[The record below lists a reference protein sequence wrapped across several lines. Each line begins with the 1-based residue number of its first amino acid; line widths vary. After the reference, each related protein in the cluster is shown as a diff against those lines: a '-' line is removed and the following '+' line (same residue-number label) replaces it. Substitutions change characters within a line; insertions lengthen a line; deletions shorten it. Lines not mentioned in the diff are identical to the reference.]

1 MTLDEIKQI
10 NIRAYLGEMNIHPVK
25 EYRYYGMYHC
35 PYREDSN
42 ASFKVD
48 YNKNLWYDFGTNEGG
63 SIIDLL
69 MKLNKCS
76 MIKVV
81 TEANPYVSTFVNP
94 YDSMSV
100 RQTDNF
106 SFHCDKSFDNK
117 PAITIQNIIPI
128 THPRL
133 IGWVEQRKIDLN
145 LANLYC
151 REIHYQNQSGQFFS
165 IGFRNDK
172 GGYEL
177 SSPAGFKGCFPPKD
191 IKTIQNN
198 SNSCLVFEG
207 FWDFLS
213 YLAIQK
219 VEKTKHDAVVLN
231 SVANIEKAMDFL
243 KNHGTIYTY
252 LDNDD
257 AGRKATELIKSANST
272 VYNRS
277 TNYSE
282 YKDLNDYLCGKKL
295 GVKPA
300 IEKKKTGLKIH

>member
-10 NIRAYLGEMNIHPVK
+10 NIRAYLGQMNIHPIK
-25 EYRYYGMYHC
+25 DYNYYGMYHS

-42 ASFKVD
+42 VSFKVD
-48 YNKNLWYDFGTNEGG
+48 YQKNIWYDFGTNEGG
-63 SIIDLL
+63 SIIDLK
-69 MKLNKCS
+69 MRINNCS
-76 MIKVV
+76 FNDAVIELSGCTNIQSNQQSDDCMFKHSNVAISQHR
-81 TEANPYVSTFVNP
+81 N
-94 YDSMSV
+94 
-100 RQTDNF
+100 DNSF
-106 SFHCDKSFDNK
+106 S
-117 PAITIQNIIPI
+117 IQNIIQI
-128 THPRL
+128 TNPKL
-133 IGWVEQRKIDLN
+133 IEWVKHRKIDLN

-165 IGFRNDK
+165 IGFMNDR

-177 SSPAGFKGCFPPKD
+177 SSPTGFKGCFPPKD
-191 IKTIQNN
+191 IKTIWND
-198 SNSCLVFEG
+198 SDACLVFEG

-219 VEKTKHDAVVLN
+219 VEKTKHDVVILN
-231 SVANIEKAMDFL
+231 SVANVQKAMDFL
-243 KNHGTIYTY
+243 KSYKTIYTY

-272 VYNRS
+272 VCNRS

-282 YKDLNDYLCGKKL
+282 YKDLNDYLRGKKL
-295 GVKPA
+295 VVKPA

>member
-10 NIRAYLGEMNIHPVK
+10 NIREYLGQMNIHPVK
-25 EYRYYGMYHC
+25 DYNHYGMYHC
-35 PYREDSN
+35 PYREDNN

-76 MIKVV
+76 MLKVV
-81 TEANPYVSTFVNP
+81 TEANPYVSTSINL
-94 YDSMSV
+94 YDSTSV

-106 SFHCDKSFDNK
+106 SFHRDKSFENK
-117 PAITIQNIIPI
+117 IENIIPI
-128 THPRL
+128 RHPKF
-133 IGWVEQRKIDLN
+133 IAWVQERKIDLN

-151 REIHYQNQSGQFFS
+151 GEVHYLNQSGRFFS

-177 SSPAGFKGCFPPKD
+177 SSPTGFKGCFPPKD
-191 IKTIQNN
+191 IRTIRNDTD
-198 SNSCLVFEG
+198 SCLVFEG

-213 YLAIQK
+213 YLTIQK
-219 VEKTKHDAVVLN
+219 VEKTKHDVMVLN
-231 SVANIEKAMDFL
+231 SVANIEKAMPFL
-243 KNHGTIYTY
+243 KMHGNLYTY

-277 TNYSE
+277 TQYAE
-282 YKDLNDYLCGKKL
+282 YKDLNDYLCGKKQV
-295 GVKPA
+295 VKPVVQ
-300 IEKKKTGLKIH
+300 KKKTGLKIH